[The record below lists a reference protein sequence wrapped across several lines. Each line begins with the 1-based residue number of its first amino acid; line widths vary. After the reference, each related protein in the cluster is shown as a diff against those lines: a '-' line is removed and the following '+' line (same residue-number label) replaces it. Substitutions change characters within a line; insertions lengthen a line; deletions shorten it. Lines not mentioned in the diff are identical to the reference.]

1 MIKILKL
8 TYLDLYDINQIQSE
22 MAQVHQFENEKVRVY
37 GARISNL
44 LNRAIDAIKIQSRS
58 NDSIE
63 IFKNTA
69 LHRFIEGLRD
79 TNLRKSM
86 RSQQLSNLGAAIEIA
101 QKDESLEA
109 IIQNNS
115 QSPKSNSLKEKI
127 VFQMNDHKLKSVI

>member
-1 MIKILKL
+1 
-8 TYLDLYDINQIQSE
+8 
-22 MAQVHQFENEKVRVY
+22 
-37 GARISNL
+37 
-44 LNRAIDAIKIQSRS
+44 
-58 NDSIE
+58 
-63 IFKNTA
+63 
-69 LHRFIEGLRD
+69 
-79 TNLRKSM
+79 M